1 MRRMPTTTNRARRAV
16 PCLVA
21 CLLLAAPGARAEDWP
36 EFRGKGRLG
45 VWYETGILERFP
57 AEGLD
62 IAWRTPLNRGY
73 AGPAVADGRVFVSDF
88 ERTSGM
94 TGIERAVCLDERT
107 GEMLWTYE
115 WEANYAGISWDEGP
129 RATPTVDGDRV
140 YVQGAAGTLVALN
153 AETGEL
159 LWTRNFREEFG
170 ADMPIYGFASSPL
183 VDGERLITLAGGV
196 PDAKVMAFDKMTG
209 DEVWRALSSEESGP
223 GVGQPVIIEASGVR
237 QLIVWHPVALSS
249 LDPDTG
255 EVFWEQPFTV
265 DYDMTVAAPV
275 KYGSEL
281 FVTTFYNG
289 PLMMT
294 LDADRPDAA
303 VHWKGESNSEILTEG
318 LHSVLA
324 TPVIMDG
331 YIYRRRQL
339 RTVAL
344 PRGRDRRA
352 HLGDAGRDGGARQVG
367 ERLHRAPRGSLLHQQ
382 RPRRPDHRAHDAGR
396 LRGDQPDAPDCAD
409 LRAGQPARAEDR
421 QLVAPGVRQPAHLR
435 PQRRRDHRRVAGG
448 SLAAAHVRGRSRKCV
463 KTACSRQPAWVAPA
477 GPVTGRSRGGRAQPR
492 DYFCRAQAD
501 RYRPSGIRVR
511 SITWQWIQDSRLRRL
526 STRRQGLQTTGGAAI
541 DSQYRAVAPSRR
553 GTARRHPPAHGGGG
567 HLTDRRA
574 A

>member
-1 MRRMPTTTNRARRAV
+1 MRRMPTTTISAQRTLA
-16 PCLVA
+16 CLVA

-45 VWYETGILERFP
+45 VWNETGILERFP
-57 AEGLD
+57 EEGLD
-62 IAWRTPLNRGY
+62 VAWRTPINRGY
-73 AGPAVADGRVFVSDF
+73 AGPAVADGRVFLSDF

-107 GEMLWTYE
+107 GEILWTYE

-159 LWTRNFREEFG
+159 LWTRNFREEFD

-209 DEVWRALSSEESGP
+209 DEIWRALSSEESGP
-223 GVGQPVIIEASGVR
+223 DVGQPVIIQASGVR

-249 LDPDTG
+249 LDPETG

-303 VHWKGESNSEILTEG
+303 VHWRGESNSEILTEG

-324 TPVIMDG
+324 TPVIIDG
-331 YIYRRRQL
+331 HIYGVGSYGQL
-339 RTVAL
+339 RCLDAATGERIWETQTVTVERARWASAFIVRHEDRFFINND
-344 PRGRDRRA
+344 RGDLIIARMTPEGYEEISRTHLIAPTSAPGNRRA
-352 HLGDAGRDGGARQVG
+352 LKTVNWSHPAYANRHIYARND
-367 ERLHRAPRGSLLHQQ
+367 EEIIA
-382 RPRRPDHRAHDAGR
+382 A
-396 LRGDQPDAPDCAD
+396 
-409 LRAGQPARAEDR
+409 
-421 QLVAPGVRQPAHLR
+421 
-435 PQRRRDHRRVAGG
+435 
-448 SLAAAHVRGRSRKCV
+448 SLAAAE
-463 KTACSRQPAWVAPA
+463 
-477 GPVTGRSRGGRAQPR
+477 
-492 DYFCRAQAD
+492 
-501 RYRPSGIRVR
+501 
-511 SITWQWIQDSRLRRL
+511 
-526 STRRQGLQTTGGAAI
+526 
-541 DSQYRAVAPSRR
+541 
-553 GTARRHPPAHGGGG
+553 
-567 HLTDRRA
+567 
-574 A
+574 

>member
-1 MRRMPTTTNRARRAV
+1 MASYAV
-16 PCLVA
+16 
-21 CLLLAAPGARAEDWP
+21 
-36 EFRGKGRLG
+36 
-45 VWYETGILERFP
+45 
-57 AEGLD
+57 
-62 IAWRTPLNRGY
+62 
-73 AGPAVADGRVFVSDF
+73 
-88 ERTSGM
+88 
-94 TGIERAVCLDERT
+94 
-107 GEMLWTYE
+107 
-115 WEANYAGISWDEGP
+115 GP

-209 DEVWRALSSEESGP
+209 EEVWRALSSEESGP

-331 YIYRRRQL
+331 YIYGVGSYGQL
-339 RTVAL
+339 RGLEAAT
-344 PRGRDRRA
+344 
-352 HLGDAGRDGGARQVG
+352 G
-367 ERLHRAPRGSLLHQQ
+367 ERIWETQAVTVERARWASAFIVRHED
-382 RPRRPDHRAHDAGR
+382 RFFINND
-396 LRGDQPDAPDCAD
+396 RGDLIIARMTPKGYEEISRTHLIAPTS
-409 LRAGQPARAEDR
+409 
-421 QLVAPGVRQPAHLR
+421 APGNRRELKTVNWSHPAYANQHIYAR
-435 PQRRRDHRRVAGG
+435 NDEEIIAA
-448 SLAAAHVRGRSRKCV
+448 SLAA
-463 KTACSRQPAWVAPA
+463 P
-477 GPVTGRSRGGRAQPR
+477 
-492 DYFCRAQAD
+492 
-501 RYRPSGIRVR
+501 
-511 SITWQWIQDSRLRRL
+511 
-526 STRRQGLQTTGGAAI
+526 
-541 DSQYRAVAPSRR
+541 
-553 GTARRHPPAHGGGG
+553 
-567 HLTDRRA
+567 
-574 A
+574 